1 MEMPMQ
7 FERRSAMKKLYL
19 LLLSASLLIGC
30 AKGPT
35 MNSTGA
41 IGTRTDVF
49 TEEADEGSVP
59 QGFAD
64 LLITSSLKTH
74 GPLSYSACEIHGT
87 ADYRFMVN
95 IDGQATSLSV
105 RLKEENLEPRGVR
118 DPEAGEGMRYSFSK
132 RVRLRPGAH
141 RVIFDVPEDNI
152 SVVVDISLDEERLN
166 RLVLEPIYGVC
177 LEKQRPGYHGVTNF
191 HEGLKGFRVIL
202 NGVPI
207 KDS

>member
-1 MEMPMQ
+1 
-7 FERRSAMKKLYL
+7 MKKLL
-19 LLLSASLLIGC
+19 LLLFSVAILGAC
-30 AKGPT
+30 AKGPALIKANIT
-35 MNSTGA
+35 S
-41 IGTRTDVF
+41 IRTDVF
-49 TEEADEGSVP
+49 TEAIDGGTAP
-59 QGFAD
+59 QGFTD
-64 LLITSSLKTH
+64 LQISASFKTH

-87 ADYRFMVN
+87 AEYRLLVN

-118 DPEAGEGMRYSFSK
+118 DPEAGVGMRYSFSK

-141 RVIFDVPEDNI
+141 RVIVDVPEDKI
-152 SVVVDISLDEERLN
+152 SVVLDITLHEECLN

-177 LEKQRPGYHGVTNF
+177 PEKQRPGYHGVTNF